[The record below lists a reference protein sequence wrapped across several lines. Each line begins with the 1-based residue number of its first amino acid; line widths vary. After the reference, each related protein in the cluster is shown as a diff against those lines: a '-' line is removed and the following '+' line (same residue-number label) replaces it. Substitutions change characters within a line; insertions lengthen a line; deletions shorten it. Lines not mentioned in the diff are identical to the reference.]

1 MKINKD
7 EKTGVFYTRIRYKD
21 NEGKWKEKYLS
32 DPMRKKLLKK
42 IEAFNKELEESKKQP
57 EEINPKNVLFEEL
70 AKDYLRY
77 KKTKWKGSTVNSN
90 TKRLNDKILPF
101 FKGKRIYDITTNDI
115 MDWKDYITDQHFSL
129 PYASSLYNILSN
141 MFKYAM
147 SVYDL
152 PRNTAAMVGTFK
164 RPDELDKEM
173 QFWTFEEFSLF
184 IKHCDDIQWKAYFS
198 TLYFT
203 GMRKGESQAL
213 KWSDIDLNAKTI
225 KISKTLTTKLSKEEI
240 SKGLNYKITSP
251 KTKSSNRVIRIP
263 DVLVDVLLEHYNNE
277 KDIDGFNDSC
287 FVFGTT
293 RFAPDT
299 SIRRNFMKY
308 LNITNKLEKT
318 NIKPIRI
325 HDFRHSHA
333 SDLINRGANIKLV
346 SMHLGHKDVNE
357 TLNTYTHL
365 FPSAEDELMKS
376 YNSIKKL

>member
-1 MKINKD
+1 MKIIKD
-7 EKTGVFYTRIRYKD
+7 EKKNIYYTRLRYKD
-21 NEGKWKEKYLS
+21 KNGNWKEKYLS
-32 DPMRKKLLKK
+32 DPLRKNLIKK
-42 IEAFNKELEESKKQP
+42 IDAFNQQLNILDNYQEEA
-57 EEINPKNVLFEEL
+57 NPKNVLFEEL
-70 AKDYLRY
+70 TKHYLRY
-77 KKTKWKGSTVNSN
+77 KKTKWKGSTINSN
-90 TKRLNDKILPF
+90 TKRIHDKILPF
-101 FKGKRIYDITTNDI
+101 FKGKRIYDISTDDI
-115 MDWKDYITDQHFSL
+115 MSWKEYITDQHYSID
-129 PYASSLYNILSN
+129 YSWSLYNILSN

-147 SVYDL
+147 RVYDL
-152 PRNTAAMVGTFK
+152 PRNTVAMVGTFK

-184 IKHCDDIQWKAYFS
+184 IKHCDDSMWKAYFS

-213 KWSDIDLNAKTI
+213 KWDDIDLKSKTI

-240 SKGLNYKITSP
+240 NKGLKYKITPP
-251 KTKSSNRVIRIP
+251 KTKSSNRIIKIP
-263 DVLVDVLLEHYNNE
+263 DVLVDILKKHYDDQ
-277 KDIDGFNDSC
+277 KDIDGFNNDC

-293 RFAPDT
+293 RFSPDT
-299 SIRRNFMKY
+299 SIRRNYMNY
-308 LNITNKLEKT
+308 LNLTNKLEKT
-318 NIKPIRI
+318 KIKPIRI

-376 YNSIKKL
+376 YNNIEI

>member
-7 EKTGVFYTRIRYKD
+7 EKTGVFFVRYRYKD

-32 DPMRKKLLKK
+32 DAKRKELVRK
-42 IEAFNKELEESKKQP
+42 IELFEESLEEVKKTP

-70 AKDYLRY
+70 TKDYLRY
-77 KKTKWKGSTVNSN
+77 KKTKWKGSTINSN
-90 TKRLNDKILPF
+90 TKRIYDKILPF
-101 FKGKRIYDITTNDI
+101 FQGKRIYDITTDDI
-115 MDWKDYITDQHFSL
+115 MDWKDFITDQHYSL
-129 PYASSLYNILSN
+129 DYSWSLYNILSN
-141 MFKYAM
+141 MFKFAM
-147 SVYDL
+147 SAYDL
-152 PRNTAAMVGTFK
+152 PRNTVAMVGTFK

-184 IKHCDDIQWKAYFS
+184 IKHCSDPLWKAYFS

-213 KWSDIDLNAKTI
+213 KWADVDLKAKTI
-225 KISKTLTTKLSKEEI
+225 KISKTLTTKLSAEEI
-240 SKGLNYKITSP
+240 SKGLTYKITPP
-251 KTKSSNRVIRIP
+251 KTKSSNRVIKIP
-263 DVLVDVLLEHYNNE
+263 DVLVDILQKHYDNE
-277 KDIDGFNDSC
+277 KDIDGFNETC

-293 RFAPDT
+293 RFSPDT
-299 SIRRNFMKY
+299 SIRRNYMNC
-308 LNITNKLEKT
+308 LNLTNKLEKT

-365 FPSAEDELMKS
+365 FPSAEDELMKT
-376 YNSIKKL
+376 YNHIQNL

>member
-7 EKTGVFYTRIRYKD
+7 EKKGVFYVRIRYKD
-21 NEGKWKEKYLS
+21 SEGNWKEKYIS
-32 DPMRKKLLKK
+32 DSMRKNLLKK
-42 IEAFNKELEESKKQP
+42 IEEFNKRIEEANAAP
-57 EEINPKNVLFEEL
+57 EEINPNNVLFEEL
-70 AKDYLRY
+70 TKDYLRY
-77 KKTKWKGSTVNSN
+77 KKTKWKGSTINSN
-90 TKRLNDKILPF
+90 TKRINDKILPY
-101 FKGKRIYDITTNDI
+101 FKGKRIYDITTDDI
-115 MDWKDYITDQHFSL
+115 MDWKDAISDQHYSL
-129 PYASSLYNILSN
+129 DYSWSLYNILSN
-141 MFKYAM
+141 MFKYSM
-147 SVYDL
+147 RVYDL
-152 PRNTAAMVGTFK
+152 PRNTVAMVGTFK
-164 RPDELDKEM
+164 RPDELNKEM
-173 QFWTFEEFSLF
+173 QFWTFNEFSLF
-184 IKHCDDIQWKAYFS
+184 IKHCDDLQWKAYFS

-213 KWSDIDLNAKTI
+213 NWSDVDLVAKTI

-240 SKGLNYKITSP
+240 KKGLKYKITPP
-251 KTKSSNRVIRIP
+251 KTKSSNRVIKIP
-263 DVLVDVLLEHYNNE
+263 DVLVKVLKEHYNNE
-277 KDIDGFNDSC
+277 KKIAGFNENC

-308 LNITNKLEKT
+308 LELTNRLEKT
-318 NIKPIRI
+318 HIKPIRI

-376 YNSIKKL
+376 YSSIKKL